1 MPDRTV
7 EDRLREEYFDLL
19 PTIRRIAEQLEA
31 EIKYYILPITRDLD
45 PFERVVVRSRIKECE
60 SAVDSLRRRQEGLL
74 LIQALLRHIP

>member
-7 EDRLREEYFDLL
+7 EDKLREEYFDLL